1 MTALGPISAALEAE
15 LGKRVQQNGIVIWLD
30 RDGHYS
36 PLVDQLQSLR
46 AEGSLPYAVHG
57 FRGSHLALM
66 LDLDAVAAGSDP
78 PRLLIHLP
86 GFTEDTVTQTPVLG
100 LYRSGT
106 RFRKALGTLI
116 REAAAGQVP
125 GEAIEAFVST
135 EPETLAMADAWLQAQ
150 LQADGGGL
158 YEQVRSTPVVEV
170 VEQLLSDGPLCRQL
184 TSADARDQFL
194 RAMEATLGLPRNWH
208 RPAPQD
214 TTECSDSGDL
224 GDAIS
229 NAVMSALAQANI
241 SQATWES
248 GRPATR
254 QQRDDLAFILTS
266 WALVVEYV
274 HDLKRAPKGAA
285 AEAAKAVPARLV
297 STCRELA
304 NHLRA
309 RHTAFYQ
316 RTADEAELL
325 LSEERQLAKA
335 EDLGRIDTF
344 RFEES
349 TVLEAALDALQQR
362 QFRSAA
368 QWAAQRLS
376 SDGKQQSDSF
386 WLQQDPAR
394 HETWQLIA
402 AAARLGE
409 AIHHAGDLPRN
420 LPSLQQ
426 AVDRYVERGAAVDQ
440 AHRLL
445 EQRRLTALAPQ
456 IPAFERLLVELD
468 GLRQLWR
475 QWADRWAIA
484 FNALCK
490 EHGFL
495 PEPGLQQR
503 QLFHEEVEP
512 LLRQAQN
519 RESQRCAVFLVDAL
533 RYEMAIELFQQLQDT
548 PASTVQLKARL
559 AELPTVTEVGMNV
572 LAPVVSQGR
581 LSPSLSS
588 SDGGAI
594 QGFRAGEF
602 LVKNPDTRL
611 RAMQARTAGGTCL
624 KLSLEEVTSLKA
636 DTLKKK
642 VEQSRLLMVHSR
654 EIDDAGEKGVGLDVF
669 DRVLQSLR
677 AAWQRLRTAGVRNF
691 VITSDHGF
699 LLNEGA
705 PPAVRRHG
713 NRNTPSRRHVFRPH
727 AANHDGE
734 VRVAL
739 ADLGYQGVEGQLMM
753 PEDTAVFDTGRHDM
767 RFVHGGNSL
776 QERLIP
782 VLTLQHRVATGGSSQ
797 QFQIEAQQRQGV
809 AGLHCLEIQVKT
821 VEQLA
826 LAFGSRNRIELALKC
841 PDDPDLQVE
850 LAQAR
855 GAAQLNGSVIQAP
868 VGEFFELF
876 FRLSGSS
883 QDKVRVEVFHPSAT
897 DQVAPCIPDARF
909 LVSALSTAPQRPSE
923 VPAPDPLPSSATT
936 PESPMPQWLEDLSED
951 GKIRQLFAHL
961 AAHGAIT
968 EPEVA
973 AMLGSPRAARR
984 FALQVDALASRA
996 PFSVRVLVVGE
1007 VKRYV
1012 KEQS

>member
-1 MTALGPISAALEAE
+1 MSPSGPISATLEAE
-15 LGKRVQQNGIVIWLD
+15 LRKQVQQNGIVIWLD

-36 PLVDQLQSLR
+36 QLVAELQAQR
-46 AEGSLPYAVHG
+46 TDGELPYAVHG

-66 LDLDAVAAGSDP
+66 LELDAVAAGSDP

-86 GFTEDTVTQTPVLG
+86 GFTEDTVKETPLLG
-100 LYRSGT
+100 LYRSGV
-106 RFRKALGTLI
+106 RYRKALDTLI
-116 REAAAGQVP
+116 REAAAGHVP
-125 GEAIEAFVST
+125 AEKIDEFLAS
-135 EPETLAMADAWLQAQ
+135 EPETLAMADGWLEAQ

-158 YEQVRSTPVVEV
+158 YEQIRSSPVVEV
-170 VEQLLSDGPLCRQL
+170 VEQLLSGGSLCRQIN
-184 TSADARDQFL
+184 SADARDQFL
-194 RAMEATLGLPRNWH
+194 RAMEASLALPRNWQ
-208 RPAPQD
+208 RPANATIPEVND
-214 TTECSDSGDL
+214 TDDL
-224 GDAIS
+224 GSAIS
-229 NAVMSALAQANI
+229 NAVMSALTQVDFELAH
-241 SQATWES
+241 WES
-248 GRPATR
+248 GRPASK
-254 QQRDDLAFILTS
+254 QQLDDLAFIVAS

-274 HDLKRAPKGAA
+274 HDLKRAPRGAA
-285 AEAAKAVPARLV
+285 AEAAKAISARLV
-297 STCRELA
+297 TSCRELA
-304 NHLRA
+304 SHLRL
-309 RHTAFYQ
+309 RHIAFYQ
-316 RTADEAELL
+316 RTADETELL
-325 LSEERQLAKA
+325 LTEERQLAKA

-349 TVLEAALDALQQR
+349 TVLDAALDALHGQE
-362 QFRSAA
+362 FSSAA
-368 QWAAQRLS
+368 QWADQRLS

-402 AAARLGE
+402 AAARLGG
-409 AIHHAGDLPRN
+409 AITKAGDLQRN
-420 LPSLQQ
+420 TPSLEK
-426 AVDRYVERGAAVDQ
+426 AVAAYVERGAAVDQ

-475 QWADRWAIA
+475 HWADRWAIA

-495 PEPGLQQR
+495 SCPGLQQR
-503 QLFHEEVEP
+503 QLFHDEVEP
-512 LLRQAQN
+512 LIRDS
-519 RESQRCAVFLVDAL
+519 RRCAVFLVDAL
-533 RYEMAIELFQQLQDT
+533 RYEMAIELFRQLEDT
-548 PASTVQLKARL
+548 PASNVQLKARL
-559 AELPTVTEVGMNV
+559 AELPTITAVGMNV

-588 SDGGAI
+588 NDGGAI

-602 LVKNPDTRL
+602 LVTNPDTRL
-611 RAMQARTAGGTCL
+611 RAMQARTASGTCL

-642 VEQSRLLMVHSR
+642 VEQARLLMVHSR
-654 EIDDAGEKGVGLDVF
+654 EVDDAGEKGVGLDVF
-669 DRVLQSLR
+669 ERVLRDLR
-677 AAWQRLRTAGVRNF
+677 SAWQRLRTAGVRNF

-705 PPAVRRHG
+705 PPAVRSHG
-713 NRNTPSRRHVFRPH
+713 SKTTPSRRHVFRPH

-753 PEDTAVFDTGRHDM
+753 PEDTAVFDTGKHDM

-782 VLTLQHRVATGGSSQ
+782 VLTIEHREKPGGSTQ
-797 QFQIEAQQRQGV
+797 QYQVLAQPKP
-809 AGLHCLEIQVKT
+809 GLGDYLCLEIQVKT

-826 LAFGSRNRIELALKC
+826 LAFGGRSRIELALQC
-841 PDDPDLQVE
+841 PDNADLQVE
-850 LAQAR
+850 LSQAR
-855 GAAQLNGSVIQAP
+855 GAAQVKDSVIQAP
-868 VGEFFELF
+868 VGEAFELF
-876 FRLSGSS
+876 FRLIGSS
-883 QDKVRVEVFHPSAT
+883 QEKVRVEVFHPSGT
-897 DQVAPCIPDARF
+897 DQVTPCIPEARF
-909 LVSALSTAPQRPSE
+909 LVTALSTARQRPSDGATQQ
-923 VPAPDPLPSSATT
+923 PAPAPAAGPDST
-936 PESPMPQWLEDLSED
+936 SPPWLETLSDDE
-951 GKIRQLFAHL
+951 KIRQLFAHL
-961 AAHGAIT
+961 ASHGAIT

-984 FALQVDALASRA
+984 FSLQVDDLASRA
-996 PFSVRVLVVGE
+996 PFSVRIAVVGD

>member
-1 MTALGPISAALEAE
+1 MSALGPISAALEAE
-15 LGKRVQQNGIVIWLD
+15 LRQRVQQNGIVIWLD
-30 RDGHYS
+30 RDGHYT
-36 PLVDQLQSLR
+36 PLVDQLQALR
-46 AEGSLPYAVHG
+46 AEGALPYAVHG

-66 LDLDAVAAGSDP
+66 LELDAVAAGSDP

-125 GEAIEAFVST
+125 TETIDAFVAT
-135 EPETLAMADAWLQAQ
+135 QPETLAMADTWLQAQ
-150 LQADGGGL
+150 LLGDGGGL
-158 YEQVRSTPVVEV
+158 YEQVRSTPVLEV
-170 VEQLLSDGPLCRQL
+170 VEQLLSDGPLCRQIN
-184 TSADARDQFL
+184 SSDARDQFL
-194 RAMEATLGLPRNWH
+194 RAMEATLGLPGNWH
-208 RPAPQD
+208 RPSPQATPASAD
-214 TTECSDSGDL
+214 SDDL
-224 GDAIS
+224 GAAIS
-229 NAVMSALAQANI
+229 NAVMSALAQANT
-241 SQATWES
+241 SQAAWEP

-285 AEAAKAVPARLV
+285 AEAAKTVPVRLV
-297 STCRELA
+297 TTCRELA
-304 NHLRA
+304 SHLRA

-376 SDGKQQSDSF
+376 SDGQQQSDSF

-394 HETWQLIA
+394 HTTWQLIA

-409 AIHHAGDLPRN
+409 AISHAGDLPSN
-420 LPSLQQ
+420 LPSLDQ
-426 AVDRYVERGAAVDQ
+426 AVAIYVERGAAVDQ
-440 AHRLL
+440 AHRLF
-445 EQRRLTALAPQ
+445 EQRRHNHLDPQ

-484 FNALCK
+484 FNGLCK

-495 PEPGLQQR
+495 PDPGLQQR

-512 LLRQAQN
+512 LLRNAQN
-519 RESQRCAVFLVDAL
+519 RDSQRCAVFLVDAL
-533 RYEMAIELFQQLQDT
+533 RYEMAIDLFQQLQDT

-572 LAPVVSQGR
+572 LAPVVVQGR

-602 LVKNPDTRL
+602 LVTNPDTRL
-611 RAMQARTAGGTCL
+611 RAMQARTAGGNGL
-624 KLSLEEVTSLKA
+624 KLTLEEVTSLKA

-642 VEQSRLLMVHSR
+642 VDQARLLMVHSR
-654 EIDDAGEKGVGLDVF
+654 EIDSAGEKGVGLDVF
-669 DRVLQSLR
+669 DRVLR
-677 AAWQRLRTAGVRNF
+677 DIRTAWQRLRTAGVRNF

-699 LLNEGA
+699 LLNEGL

-713 NRNTPSRRHVFRPH
+713 NKTDPSRRHVFRPH

-753 PEDTAVFDTGRHDM
+753 PEDTAVFDTGKHDM

-782 VLTLQHRVATGGSSQ
+782 VLTIEHREKPGGSTQ
-797 QFQIEAQQRQGV
+797 EFKIVAQQRQGL
-809 AGLHCLEIQVKT
+809 AGLHCLDIQVKT

-855 GAAQLNGSVIQAP
+855 GTAQLNGSVIQAP
-868 VGEFFELF
+868 VGESFELF
-876 FRLSGSS
+876 FRLSGTS
-883 QDKVRVEVFHPSAT
+883 QEKVRVEVFHPGAT
-897 DQVAPCIPDARF
+897 DQVVSCIPEARF
-909 LVSALSTAPQRPSE
+909 LVSALSTAPLRPSE
-923 VPAPDPLPSSATT
+923 VMAQAPTPAPTTLQDSA
-936 PESPMPQWLEDLSED
+936 MPQWLVDLSED
-951 GKIRQLFAHL
+951 ERIRQLFAHL
-961 AAHGAIT
+961 AAHGVIT

-984 FALQVDALASRA
+984 FSVQVDDLASRA
-996 PFSVRVLVVGE
+996 PFSVRVVVVGE

>member
-1 MTALGPISAALEAE
+1 MSALGPISTALESE
-15 LGKRVQQNGIVIWLD
+15 VRQRVQQNGIVIWLD
-30 RDGHYS
+30 RDGQYS
-36 PLVDQLQSLR
+36 QLVDQLQAQR
-46 AEGSLPYAVHG
+46 AEGALSYAVHG
-57 FRGSHLALM
+57 FRGSHLELM

-86 GFTEDTVTQTPVLG
+86 GFTRETVTQTPLLG
-100 LYRSGT
+100 LYRSGNE
-106 RFRKALGTLI
+106 FRKALTTLI

-125 GEAIEAFVST
+125 GEAIEAFVAT

-150 LQADGGGL
+150 LHADGGGL
-158 YEQVRSTPVVEV
+158 YERVRSTPVVEV
-170 VEQLLSDGPLCRQL
+170 VEQLLSDGPICRQL
-184 TSADARDQFL
+184 NSADARDQFL
-194 RAMEATLGLPRNWH
+194 RAIEATLGLPRNWH
-208 RPAPQD
+208 RPAPQE
-214 TTECSDSGDL
+214 TAESSDSDDL

-229 NAVMSALAQANI
+229 HAVMSALAQANI

-274 HDLKRAPKGAA
+274 HDLKRPPQGTS

-297 STCRELA
+297 TTCRELA
-304 NHLRA
+304 SHLRA

-362 QFRSAA
+362 QFRSAV

-402 AAARLGE
+402 GAARLGE
-409 AIHHAGDLPRN
+409 AIHSAGDLPRN

-445 EQRRLTALAPQ
+445 EQRRLTALVPQ

-495 PEPGLQQR
+495 PGPGLQQR
-503 QLFHEEVEP
+503 QLFAEEVEP
-512 LLRQAQN
+512 LLRNAQN

-533 RYEMAIELFQQLQDT
+533 RYEMAIDLFQQLQDT

-559 AELPTVTEVGMNV
+559 AELPTITAVGMNV

-588 SDGGAI
+588 NDGGAV

-602 LVKNPDTRL
+602 LVTNPDTRL
-611 RAMQARTAGGTCL
+611 RAMQARTASGTCL

-642 VEQSRLLMVHSR
+642 VEQARLLMVHSR
-654 EIDDAGEKGVGLDVF
+654 EVDDAGEKGVGLDVF
-669 DRVLQSLR
+669 ERVLRDLR
-677 AAWQRLRTAGVRNF
+677 SAWQRLRTAGVRNF

-705 PPAVRRHG
+705 PPAVRSHG
-713 NRNTPSRRHVFRPH
+713 TKATPSRRHVFRPH

-739 ADLGYQGVEGQLMM
+739 ADLGYQGVEAQLMM

-782 VLTLQHRVATGGSSQ
+782 VLTIEHREKPGGSTQ
-797 QFQIEAQQRQGV
+797 EFQIVARQRQGL

-850 LAQAR
+850 MAQAR
-855 GAAQLNGSVIQAP
+855 GSAQLNGSVIQAP
-868 VGEFFELF
+868 VGESFELF
-876 FRLSGSS
+876 FRLSGTS
-883 QDKVRVEVFHPSAT
+883 QEKVRVEVFHPGAT
-897 DQVAPCIPDARF
+897 DQVVSCIPEARF
-909 LVSALSTAPQRPSE
+909 LVSALSTAPQRQSE
-923 VPAPDPLPSSATT
+923 VMAQAPTPAPTTLQDSA
-936 PESPMPQWLEDLSED
+936 MPQWLVDLSED
-951 GKIRQLFAHL
+951 EKIRQLFAHL

-984 FALQVDALASRA
+984 FALQVDDLASRA
-996 PFSVRVLVVGE
+996 PFSVRVVVVGE